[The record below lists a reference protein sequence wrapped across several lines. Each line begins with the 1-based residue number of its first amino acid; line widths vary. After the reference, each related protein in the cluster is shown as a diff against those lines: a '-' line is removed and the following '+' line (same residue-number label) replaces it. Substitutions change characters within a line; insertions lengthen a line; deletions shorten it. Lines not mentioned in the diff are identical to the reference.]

1 MIDELYFLHKNI
13 RRTVITT
20 YRRPHDKWA
29 YLKIRPFSILRLSK
43 LGYDIYS
50 TRKIRVM
57 ANWSLKFTYNYI
69 TQTIFNAHISKL
81 CFWDTPTCHG
91 THDIFTTF
99 NQRRVEGWDGVS
111 NFHVLCN
118 VHCTWKWCTLYM
130 GMMYTPVPNLMINYK
145 FDYYDFSKRKKS
157 FIIPKDAT

>member
-69 TQTIFNAHISKL
+69 TQQFLMLISQNYVFEIRPLVMGPTIYLPLLI
-81 CFWDTPTCHG
+81 
-91 THDIFTTF
+91 
-99 NQRRVEGWDGVS
+99 RGVS
-111 NFHVLCN
+111 RGEMGYPIFMFFAMYIVHGND
-118 VHCTWKWCTLYM
+118 VHCTWEWCTHRSQ
-130 GMMYTPVPNLMINYK
+130 I
-145 FDYYDFSKRKKS
+145 
-157 FIIPKDAT
+157 